1 MSSVLIIDDYEP
13 VRKLIRQALEGAG
26 HTVVE
31 ASSSH
36 EGLRV
41 FRETPTDV
49 ILTDSLMP
57 YEDTLQTTQKLRS
70 EFPDVKTIVFIRETA
85 DRSFIDLAK
94 LLGANGT
101 LMKPFDLRVL
111 RDTVQRVLQEEVGQL
126 SH

>member
-1 MSSVLIIDDYEP
+1 MSSILIIDDYEP
-13 VRKLIRQALEGAG
+13 VRRLVRQALEGAG
-26 HTVVE
+26 YTVVE

-36 EGLRV
+36 EGVRL
-41 FRETPTDV
+41 FREAPTDV

-57 YEDTLQTTQKLRS
+57 YEDGLETIEKLCR
-70 EFPDVKTIVFIRETA
+70 EFPDVKTIVFTDRTA

-101 LMKPFDLRVL
+101 LMKPFELRDL
-111 RDTVQRVLQEEVGQL
+111 RDTVRRVLEKKVGQF